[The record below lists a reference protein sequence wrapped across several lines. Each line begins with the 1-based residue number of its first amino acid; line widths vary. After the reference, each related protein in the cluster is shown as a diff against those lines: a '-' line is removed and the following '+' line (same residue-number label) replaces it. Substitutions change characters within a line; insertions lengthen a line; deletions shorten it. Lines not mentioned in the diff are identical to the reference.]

1 MRTAVTAIVAAAVA
15 CVPCARAADIVAD
28 PILTTLTSLGMGETA
43 ASWATQ
49 AAAMT
54 KEIAQVTAIL
64 QEAQVIYSLM
74 DNPIAL
80 LEVAPMLLTDGQTS
94 PLGQDITSTLQ
105 LAGGLGRLI
114 GTAANLARQVETQN
128 TVFTPGQNGNFNFNM
143 LIMRA
148 NQTSAIQAQMQTL
161 MTAMTAR
168 LAGLQILQAQINLG
182 GDVNRIATL
191 HARMASE
198 TAMAQ
203 NQGQQMQSLIGLAT
217 LQEQIEKQQYIQKAA
232 LDDSQFLAART
243 AASGGLVN
251 FLPTGSATPTLTAAS
266 VSPAVGSFPTAP

>member
-1 MRTAVTAIVAAAVA
+1 M
-15 CVPCARAADIVAD
+15 D
-28 PILTTLTSLGMGETA
+28 PILTALTSMGMSAEA
-43 ASWATQ
+43 ANWATQ

-105 LAGGLGRLI
+105 LAGGLGRLV
-114 GTAANLARQVETQN
+114 GTAASLAQQVETQN

-161 MTAMTAR
+161 MTAMTQR

-182 GDVNRIATL
+182 GDINRIATL

-203 NQGQQMQSLIGLAT
+203 NQGQQMQSLIGLMQMQA
-217 LQEQIEKQQYIQKAA
+217 QVEHQQYMQKAA
-232 LDDSQFLAART
+232 LDDNQYLESRV
-243 AASGGLVN
+243 AASGGLVS
-251 FLPTGSATPTLTAAS
+251 FYPVGSAAPLATTAAAS
-266 VSPAVGSFPTAP
+266 SSIGSFPTAP